1 MLVNMLV
8 AMKSPA
14 DPDVRLLAGA
24 ADPTRLAMI
33 RQLAANGTVC
43 ACDFT
48 GCCGVRQ
55 PTVSH
60 HLRVLRETGWVS
72 TERRGSWI
80 YYRLNP
86 GAVARF
92 ASIGAGF
99 GTPNE
104 SVRAGVKPGR
114 ALPVVQPSA

>member
-1 MLVNMLV
+1 LSISTHVNMLTGV
-8 AMKSPA
+8 KSPA
-14 DPDVRLLAGA
+14 DPDVRLLGGA

-33 RQLAANGTVC
+33 RQLAAEGSVC

-60 HLRVLRETGWVS
+60 HLRVLRETGWVTS
-72 TERRGSWI
+72 ERRGSWI

-86 GAVARF
+86 D
-92 ASIGAGF
+92 ASIGSAFQRPTGD
-99 GTPNE
+99 GPPDPRGNRT
-104 SVRAGVKPGR
+104 
-114 ALPVVQPSA
+114 LPVLQRST